1 MLNFHRLISKL
12 LIKKTLILFAVFG
25 FAIVSGSAL
34 AQDES
39 ESTDNAQETS
49 PVSSSKPST
58 PELIVSASRV
68 PVPAEHIGSS
78 VTVLTAEEIEKR
90 KTDYVHELLR
100 EIPSVGVSQ
109 SGAHGGNAQIRIR
122 GAEANH
128 TLVII
133 DGLEMGN
140 PFSGDEFQLQ
150 HLPSASFR
158 SIEVLRGPQSSIHG
172 SESIGGVINFTTAI
186 PEQGT
191 ESSVSAEMGTLK
203 SRKVNAY
210 IGTATDGYFA
220 TITASHNETE
230 GVSSRTHNEEPD
242 GHKNQ
247 FLHLKTGLQAGENID
262 LSATLIGIK
271 SSSEYDGFG
280 SNDYLGKDKKLL
292 FGTTL
297 KFNEEDDAVFHKFSL
312 SKSQHDRKDFRDG
325 GQTSSSRGEQ
335 TKFVYQS
342 TLNYETERAI
352 HSTTFAAEQKNKKV
366 RSASLSHPAGGALKL
381 RSYILEQRLNFDETK
396 FLSASARYDD
406 DRSNQF
412 SSKSTYRL
420 SGAWILDDRFRVHS
434 SYGTGVKNPTVQDIY
449 GWTGSWL
456 PNPSIE
462 PETGKGWDL
471 GVEAQLGDGSIT
483 VDATFFYN
491 KIDNLI
497 NIYACV
503 ENCDDGD
510 FSTNIYRSQ
519 NVPGES
525 RIRGLELS
533 ARGELGAGH
542 EVSAHWTHSDG
553 IDANKRNLVRR
564 PTRTASLNVNKDLP
578 LFGRPANVN
587 FNIQHTGLQFDWDYS
602 KLPGFTIANLA
613 ASVEISPNSEITA
626 RIKNL
631 FNKTD
636 YAEVGGYGVAKRS
649 FHLGIRYSF

>member
-1 MLNFHRLISKL
+1 M
-12 LIKKTLILFAVFG
+12 
-25 FAIVSGSAL
+25 
-34 AQDES
+34 
-39 ESTDNAQETS
+39 
-49 PVSSSKPST
+49 
-58 PELIVSASRV
+58 
-68 PVPAEHIGSS
+68 
-78 VTVLTAEEIEKR
+78 
-90 KTDYVHELLR
+90 
-100 EIPSVGVSQ
+100 
-109 SGAHGGNAQIRIR
+109 
-122 GAEANH
+122 
-128 TLVII
+128 
-133 DGLEMGN
+133 
-140 PFSGDEFQLQ
+140 
-150 HLPSASFR
+150 
-158 SIEVLRGPQSSIHG
+158 
-172 SESIGGVINFTTAI
+172 
-186 PEQGT
+186 
-191 ESSVSAEMGTLK
+191 
-203 SRKVNAY
+203 
-210 IGTATDGYFA
+210 
-220 TITASHNETE
+220 
-230 GVSSRTHNEEPD
+230 
-242 GHKNQ
+242 
-247 FLHLKTGLQAGENID
+247 
-262 LSATLIGIK
+262 
-271 SSSEYDGFG
+271 
-280 SNDYLGKDKKLL
+280 
-292 FGTTL
+292 
-297 KFNEEDDAVFHKFSL
+297 
-312 SKSQHDRKDFRDG
+312 
-325 GQTSSSRGEQ
+325 
-335 TKFVYQS
+335 
-342 TLNYETERAI
+342 
-352 HSTTFAAEQKNKKV
+352 
-366 RSASLSHPAGGALKL
+366 

-533 ARGELGAGH
+533 ARGELGAGY

-553 IDANKRNLVRR
+553 IDPNKRNLVRR

>member
-1 MLNFHRLISKL
+1 MLNFYRSIPKSITKR
-12 LIKKTLILFAVFG
+12 TLILLTVFG
-25 FAIVSGSAL
+25 FAINSVSTL
-34 AQDES
+34 AQDET

-49 PVSSSKPST
+49 PASSSKTST

-68 PVPAEHIGSS
+68 PVPAKHIGSS
-78 VTVLTAEEIEKR
+78 VYVLTAEEIEKR

-100 EIPSVGVSQ
+100 EIPSVAVSQ
-109 SGAHGGNAQIRIR
+109 TGAHGGNAQIRIR

-150 HLPSASFR
+150 HLPSASFK

-191 ESSVSAEMGTLK
+191 ESSVSAELGTLR
-203 SRKVNAY
+203 SRKVSAY
-210 IGTATDGYFA
+210 IGTANDDYFA
-220 TITASHNETE
+220 TISASHNETE
-230 GVSSRTHNEEPD
+230 GVSSRTHNEELD
-242 GHKNQ
+242 GYKNQ
-247 FLHLKTGLQAGENID
+247 FLHLKTGFQAGENID

-271 SSSEYDGFG
+271 SAGEYDSFD
-280 SNDYLGKDKKLL
+280 SNDYLGKDKKIL

-297 KFNEEDDAVFHKFSL
+297 TINQEDDAVFHKFSL
-312 SKSQHDRKDFRDG
+312 SKSQHDRKDFRAG
-325 GQTSSSRGEQ
+325 SQTSFSRGEQ
-335 TKFVYQS
+335 AKFVYQS

-352 HSTTFAAEQKNKKV
+352 HSTTFAAEQENKKV
-366 RSASLSHPAGGALKL
+366 RSASLSHPAGGTLKL
-381 RSYILEQRLNFDETK
+381 RSYILEQRLNLDETK

-412 SSKSTYRL
+412 GSKSTYRL
-420 SGAWILDDRFRVHS
+420 SGAWILDDRIRIHS
-434 SYGTGVKNPTVQDIY
+434 SYGTGVKNPTVQDIF
-449 GWTGSWL
+449 GWTDSWL
-456 PNPSIE
+456 PNPAIE
-462 PETGKGWDL
+462 PEKGKGWDL
-471 GVEAQLGDGSIT
+471 GVETQLGDGSIT

-491 KIDNLI
+491 KIENLI

-503 ENCDDGD
+503 ENCDDND
-510 FSTNIYRSQ
+510 FNTNIYRSQ

-533 ARGELGAGH
+533 ARGELGAGY

-564 PTRTASLNVNKDLP
+564 PTRTASLNVNKNLS

-587 FNIQHTGLQFDWDYS
+587 LNIQHTGLQFDWDYS
-602 KLPGFTIANLA
+602 RLPGFTIANLA
-613 ASVEISPNSEITA
+613 ASVEISPNSQITA

-649 FHLGIRYSF
+649 FHVGIKHSF

>member
-1 MLNFHRLISKL
+1 MSCLYHLFSSKSARTLLGLIAGLCLAFTSL
-12 LIKKTLILFAVFG
+12 SIP
-25 FAIVSGSAL
+25 
-34 AQDES
+34 AQDEMS
-39 ESTDNAQETS
+39 EAEEDNEQSKSTAT
-49 PVSSSKPST
+49 VKTT
-58 PELIVSASRV
+58 PEVVVSASRV
-68 PVPAEHIGSS
+68 PIPPKHIGSS
-78 VTVLTAEEIEKR
+78 VSVLTASDIEKR

-100 EIPSVGVSQ
+100 EIPSVAVSQ
-109 SGAHGGNAQIRIR
+109 TGAHGGNAQIRIR

-150 HLPSASFR
+150 HLPSASFE
-158 SIEVLRGPQSSIHG
+158 SIEILRGPQSSIHG

-191 ESSVSAEMGTLK
+191 EASIGVELGTRK
-203 SRKVNAY
+203 SRKLNAH
-210 IGTATDGYFA
+210 IGTANDGYFA

-230 GVSSRTHNEEPD
+230 GVSARTNNDERD
-242 GHKNQ
+242 GYKNQ
-247 FLHLKTGLQAGENID
+247 FLHFKTGLQAGENVD

-271 SSSEYDGFG
+271 SAGEYDSFG
-280 SNDYLGKDKKLL
+280 SNDFLGKDKKIL

-297 KFNEEDDAVFHKFSL
+297 NFNQEDDAVFHKLSL
-312 SKSQHDRKDFRDG
+312 SKSQHDRRDFREG
-325 GQTSSSRGEQ
+325 NQTSSSRGEQ

-366 RSASLSHPAGGALKL
+366 RSASLSHPAGGTLKL
-381 RSYILEQRLNFDETK
+381 RSYVLEQRLNFDDIG
-396 FLSASARYDD
+396 FFSASARHDD

-412 SSKSTYRL
+412 GSKNTYRL
-420 SGAWILDDRFRVHS
+420 SGAWILDDHIRLHS
-434 SYGTGVKNPTVQDIY
+434 SYGTGVKNPTVQDIF
-449 GWTGSWL
+449 GWTGSWV
-456 PNPSIE
+456 PNPTIE
-462 PETGKGWDL
+462 PETSKGWDL

-491 KIDNLI
+491 KIENLI
-497 NIYACV
+497 NIYKCV
-503 ENCDDGD
+503 ENCDDND
-510 FSTNIYRSQ
+510 FNTNVYQSE

-533 ARGELGAGH
+533 ASGELGAGY

-553 IDANKRNLVRR
+553 VDANKRNLVRR
-564 PTRTASLNVNKDLP
+564 PRRTASLNVNKNLS
-578 LFGRPANVN
+578 LFNRPANVN
-587 FNIQHTGLQFDWDYS
+587 LNIQHTGLQFDWDYS
-602 KLPGFTIANLA
+602 RLPGFMIANLTA
-613 ASVEISPNSEITA
+613 TFEISPDSQITA

-636 YAEVGGYGVAKRS
+636 YAEVGGYGVAERS
-649 FHLGIRYSF
+649 FHIGVKYDF